1 MTSLAWALVALAA
14 LAAVVDWWGVGGG
27 RTRVEYIAKPA
38 VLVLLTGA
46 AVALQPGS
54 EWVRWWFVA
63 GLVASLVGDV
73 FLMLDRFVPGAAAFL
88 VGHLAYITGLAVVE
102 HPLPAVLL
110 GVVVVGADLW
120 GPGRCIIRGAAGRSR
135 VLGVLVTVYMLA
147 IGGMVVLA
155 VGSWSTLAGLG
166 ALLFLASDTLL
177 GWGRFVGAAPGGRV
191 LVHATYHVG
200 QALLVLALPVLS
212 AG

>member
-1 MTSLAWALVALAA
+1 MISVAWALVALAA
-14 LAAVVDWWGVGGG
+14 VAAVVDWWGVGGG
-27 RTRVEYIAKPA
+27 RTRVEYVAKPA
-38 VLVLLTGA
+38 VLVLLIAA
-46 AVALQPGS
+46 AVAVEPGS

-63 GLVASLVGDV
+63 GLVASLAGDV

-88 VGHLAYITGLAVVE
+88 LGHLAYITGLAVVG

-110 GVVVVGADLW
+110 GVVIVGADLW
-120 GPGRCIIRGAAGRSR
+120 GPGRCIVRGAGRRSR
-135 VLGVLVTVYMLA
+135 TMGVLVAVYMLA
-147 IGGMVVLA
+147 IGVMVVLA

-177 GWGRFVGAAPGGRV
+177 GWGRFVGSAPGGRV

-200 QALLVLALPVLS
+200 QALLVLALPDLT